1 MSKRQSLRGQGIDK
15 LLFGISE
22 NHKEFEKSE
31 AKSVGAV
38 QTVVEYEE
46 PGGLG
51 EEFERVTV
59 PLKRS
64 QLEMLANLERLI
76 RKNRSLKS
84 RKQRI
89 TKNAIIR
96 ACLDVLMRL
105 DFDLREIPD
114 EVELARRMQGAVRS

>member
-31 AKSVGAV
+31 SESAGKV

-46 PGGLG
+46 TGTS
-51 EEFERVTV
+51 EDDFERITV

-96 ACLDVLMRL
+96 ACLDVLMKL
-105 DFDLREIPD
+105 DFDLKEIPD
-114 EVELARRMQGAVRS
+114 EVELARRMQGAVGS